1 MNHLRHL
8 EVVLLSGGAILLGW
22 CLAAYLDR
30 AVSSHLEFQRFAS
43 QQHEIEQQNGT
54 VSNLR
59 QWSQK
64 RVAAYARSLT
74 AHVALPL
81 SIIRIS
87 RIGLEA
93 PVLDGTGDWTLNR
106 GVGHI
111 EGTVSPGERGNIGI
125 AGHRDGFIRA
135 LKDVV
140 VGDTIELDL
149 RDRVEF
155 YRVTSMLV
163 VAPSDISVL
172 RNHSLPTLTLVTCY
186 PFYFVGNAPKRYVVQ
201 AVRIG
206 SSVSNVPSN
215 QLAAGVAAPSQ
226 GLQIPEPPKPIKEM
240 IQ

>member
-1 MNHLRHL
+1 MSLLKQL
-8 EVVLLSGGAILLGW
+8 EVLLISIGAILLGC
-22 CLAAYLDR
+22 CLVAYLDR

-43 QQHEIEQQNGT
+43 QRHQIEQQNGT

-64 RVAAYARSLT
+64 RVAAYARALT
-74 AHVALPL
+74 THVALPL
-81 SIIRIS
+81 SVVRIS

-93 PVLDGTGDWTLNR
+93 PVLDGTGEWTLNR

-111 EGTVSPGERGNIGI
+111 EGTVFPGERGNVGI
-125 AGHRDGFIRA
+125 AGHRDGFFRA

-149 RDRVEF
+149 RDRAEF

-163 VAPSDISVL
+163 VAPSDVSVL
-172 RNHSLPTLTLVTCY
+172 RDHSVPTLTLVTCY

-206 SSVSNVPSN
+206 SSLSNASSSE
-215 QLAAGVAAPSQ
+215 LAAGVSAPGQ
-226 GLQIPEPPKPIKEM
+226 RLQIPEPPKPTKEM

>member
-1 MNHLRHL
+1 M
-8 EVVLLSGGAILLGW
+8 LLAGGAILLGW

-30 AVSSHLEFQRFAS
+30 AVSAHLEFQRFAS
-43 QQHEIEQQNGT
+43 QRHEMQQQNGN

-64 RVAAYARSLT
+64 RVAAYARALS

-81 SIIRIS
+81 SVIRVS
-87 RIGLEA
+87 RIGLQA
-93 PVLDGTGDWTLNR
+93 PVLDGTGEWTLNR

-125 AGHRDGFIRA
+125 AGHRDGFFRA

-149 RDRVEF
+149 KDRVEF
-155 YRVTSMLV
+155 YRVTNMLV
-163 VAPSDISVL
+163 VDPSDVSVL
-172 RNHSLPTLTLVTCY
+172 RDRSLPTLTLVTCY

-206 SSVSNVPSN
+206 SSASTASANELS
-215 QLAAGVAAPSQ
+215 AGVSALSQ
-226 GLQIPEPPKPIKEM
+226 RLQIPEPPKPIKEM

>member
-1 MNHLRHL
+1 MRQL
-8 EVVLLSGGAILLGW
+8 EVVLLAVGSLLLGW
-22 CLAAYLDR
+22 CLAAYVDR
-30 AVSSHLEFQRFAS
+30 AVSSRLEVQRFAS
-43 QQHEIEQQNGT
+43 HDQEMQQQNGT

-59 QWSQK
+59 QWSQQ
-64 RVAAYARSLT
+64 RLAAYARALT

-81 SIIRIS
+81 SVIRIS
-87 RIGLEA
+87 RIGLQA
-93 PVLDGTGDWTLNR
+93 PVLDGTGEWTLNR

-111 EGTVSPGERGNIGI
+111 EGTVAPGGAPGNIGI
-125 AGHRDGFIRA
+125 AGHRDGFFRA

-149 RDRVEF
+149 RNRVEF
-155 YRVTSMLV
+155 YRVTNMLV
-163 VAPSDISVL
+163 VDPSDVSVL
-172 RNHSLPTLTLVTCY
+172 EDHSLPTLTLVTCY

>member
-1 MNHLRHL
+1 
-8 EVVLLSGGAILLGW
+8 
-22 CLAAYLDR
+22 LAAYLDR

-43 QQHEIEQQNGT
+43 QRDEMQQQNGN

-64 RVAAYARSLT
+64 RIAAYARALS

-81 SIIRIS
+81 SVLRVS
-87 RIGLEA
+87 RIGLQA
-93 PVLDGTGDWTLNR
+93 PVLDGTGEWTLNR

-111 EGTVSPGERGNIGI
+111 EGTVSPGERGNIGL
-125 AGHRDGFIRA
+125 AGHRDGFFRA

-149 RDRVEF
+149 KDRVEF
-155 YRVTSMLV
+155 YRVTDMLV
-163 VAPSDISVL
+163 VDPSDVSVL
-172 RNHSLPTLTLVTCY
+172 KDRSLPTLTLVTCY